1 LLRIA
6 LRVGPP
12 PAAGTPSEGRLLGQA
27 DQACDLGHRQ
37 VGRREVLTC
46 GVAPHIV
53 VGFLFVSLL
62 PAVETTFNS
71 LAARTTS
78 RASLPPHL
86 SAAAQLFLHGPLT
99 VGELAEQ
106 LAVTYA
112 TASLVATDLE
122 RARAIERER
131 DPADGRRVVLRLH
144 PTKAMNH
151 RIEPMRRTL
160 QRLDAAA
167 RKTFVKAMSIFIEE
181 LEGR

>member
-1 LLRIA
+1 MGVTTPTKATAEQHQPGKPAPLAPGSDLDRQI
-6 LRVGPP
+6 RV
-12 PAAGTPSEGRLLGQA
+12 LLGFFIRFSTA
-27 DQACDLGHRQ
+27 
-37 VGRREVLTC
+37 RRRDHVQLPGSPNDFARLT
-46 GVAPHIV
+46 
-53 VGFLFVSLL
+53 
-62 PAVETTFNS
+62 T
-71 LAARTTS
+71 
-78 RASLPPHL
+78 PHL

-122 RARAIERER
+122 RAGAIERER

-144 PTKAMNH
+144 PTIGAKAMNH

-160 QRLDAAA
+160 QRLDAAE